1 MAKIKFG
8 LVVTDARNKLGG
20 HVFSKN
26 RAGAYLRTLVTPVN
40 PRSSTQTSVRALFG
54 QISKAWS
61 ELTEAQRNAWR
72 SAVDSWKRTDVFG
85 DLKRPDGKA
94 LHQRLNQQAQVVGY
108 SPIIT
113 PDEPTEVASA
123 IATAAHID
131 LTGSRIVIAPIS
143 ASADSTLQVFA
154 TPKMSQGT
162 QFVKDKLR
170 VIYFAKGD
178 VYLNTDLYTAY
189 VARFGAPAVND
200 NIHIG
205 IRYIDSN
212 GNATPLQTLKAAVT
226 SE

>member
-108 SPIIT
+108 SPILT
-113 PDEPTEVASA
+113 PAEPSEVASD
-123 IATAAHID
+123 IATSVILS
-131 LTGSRIVIAPIS
+131 LTGTSLDITPLS
-143 ASADSTLQVFA
+143 ASTDSTIQLFA
-154 TPKMSQGT
+154 TPQMSQGT

-178 VYLNTDLYTAY
+178 VFAKAAAYTAY
-189 VARFGAPAVND
+189 VARFGVPALND

-205 IRYIDSN
+205 IRYIDAN
-212 GNATPLQTLKAAVT
+212 GNATPLQTMKVDVVA
-226 SE
+226 

>member
-40 PRSSTQTSVRALFG
+40 PRSSTQTNVRALFG

-108 SPIIT
+108 PKIVT
-113 PDEPTEVASA
+113 PDEPSEVASA
-123 IATAAHID
+123 IAASATFALVNDA
-131 LTGSRIVIAPIS
+131 LVITPMS
-143 ASADSTLQVFA
+143 TSADSTIQLFA
-154 TPKMSQGT
+154 TPQMSQGT

-170 VIYFAKGD
+170 VIYFAKGSTYD
-178 VYLNTDLYTAY
+178 NGEAFDAY
-189 VARFGAPAVND
+189 ENRFGTPKVGD
-200 NIHIG
+200 NIHVG
-205 IRYIDSN
+205 IRYIDAN
-212 GNATPLQTLKAAVT
+212 GNATPLQTLKVSVEA
-226 SE
+226 

>member
-40 PRSSTQTSVRALFG
+40 PRSVTQTGVRALFG

-108 SPIIT
+108 PAILT
-113 PDEPTEVASA
+113 PAEPSEVASDIA
-123 IATAAHID
+123 ATASFD
-131 LTGSRIVIAPIS
+131 LSGTRLIIS
-143 ASADSTLQVFA
+143 PVSVSAASTVQVFA

-170 VIYFAKGD
+170 VIHFDKGD
-178 VYLNTDLYTAY
+178 TFSPIDLYNAY
-189 VARFGAPAVND
+189 VARFGAVALND
-200 NIHIG
+200 NIHVG
-205 IRYIDSN
+205 IRYIDDN
-212 GNATPLQTLKAAVT
+212 GNATPLQTLKAGVNA
-226 SE
+226 

>member
-108 SPIIT
+108 PAILT
-113 PDEPTEVASA
+113 PDAPSEVASA
-123 IATAAHID
+123 IATGAKFEIGD
-131 LTGSRIVIAPIS
+131 KLITIAPIS
-143 ASADSTLQVFA
+143 TSADSTIQLFA

-178 VYLNTDLYTAY
+178 VFTATDAY
-189 VARFGAPAVND
+189 DGYMGRFGAPELND

-205 IRYIDSN
+205 IRCIDAN
-212 GNATPLQTLKAAVT
+212 GNATPLQTLKATVEA
-226 SE
+226 

>member
-40 PRSSTQTSVRALFG
+40 PRSSTQTNVRALFG

-108 SPIIT
+108 PKIVT
-113 PDEPTEVASA
+113 PAEPSEVASA
-123 IATAAHID
+123 IA
-131 LTGSRIVIAPIS
+131 
-143 ASADSTLQVFA
+143 ASAEIDVTNTGARVLPMSTSPDSTVQVFA
-154 TPKMSQGT
+154 TPQMSQGT

-170 VIYFAKGD
+170 VVYFAKGD
-178 VYLNTDLYTAY
+178 AFVPLDLYTAY
-189 VARFGAPAVND
+189 VARFGVPEANA
-200 NIHIG
+200 NIHFG

-212 GNATPLQTLKAAVT
+212 GNATPMQTLKVDVVV
-226 SE
+226 

>member
-40 PRSSTQTSVRALFG
+40 PRSSTQTNVRALFG

-108 SPIIT
+108 SKIVT
-113 PDEPTEVASA
+113 PAEPSEVASA
-123 IATAAHID
+123 IAATATLELGDAL
-131 LTGSRIVIAPIS
+131 LTITPIS
-143 ASADSTLQVFA
+143 TSANSTVQIFA
-154 TPKMSQGT
+154 TPQMSQGT

-170 VIYFAKGD
+170 LVYFAKGD
-178 VYLNTDLYTAY
+178 VFSPGDLYGAY
-189 VARFGAPAVND
+189 KGRFGTPAIND

-205 IRYIDSN
+205 IRYIDEN
-212 GNATPLQTLKAAVT
+212 GNATPMQTLKVDVQA
-226 SE
+226 

>member
-40 PRSSTQTSVRALFG
+40 PRSTTQTSVRALFG

-108 SPIIT
+108 PAILT
-113 PDEPTEVASA
+113 PGEPTEVASA
-123 IATAAHID
+123 IAATATVKLSATTFSI
-131 LTGSRIVIAPIS
+131 SPIS
-143 ASADSTLQVFA
+143 TDAGSTIQVFA

-170 VIYFAKGD
+170 VVYFATGAAFLAD
-178 VYLNTDLYTAY
+178 DLFEAY
-189 VARFGAPAVND
+189 KNRFGTPEIGD
-200 NIHIG
+200 NIHVG
-205 IRYIDSN
+205 VRYIDSN
-212 GNATPLQTLKAAVT
+212 GNATPMQTLKVSVEA
-226 SE
+226 

>member
-40 PRSSTQTSVRALFG
+40 PRSVTQTSVRALFG
-54 QISKAWS
+54 QISQAWS
-61 ELTEAQRNAWR
+61 ELTEEQRNAWR

-108 SPIIT
+108 PKIVT
-113 PDEPTEVASA
+113 PAEPSEVASQ
-123 IATAAHID
+123 IATNATVTLSSTD
-131 LTGSRIVIAPIS
+131 LKIS
-143 ASADSTLQVFA
+143 PLSNSANSTIQVFA

-170 VIYFAKGD
+170 VIYFTTGD
-178 VYLNTDLYTAY
+178 AFLATDLYTAY
-189 VARFGAPAVND
+189 VARFGAVALND

-212 GNATPLQTLKAAVT
+212 GNATPLQTLKVNVVA
-226 SE
+226 

>member
-1 MAKIKFG
+1 MAKVKFG

-61 ELTEAQRNAWR
+61 ELTETQRNAWR

-108 SPIIT
+108 PVILT
-113 PDEPTEVASA
+113 PSEPSEVASA
-123 IATAAHID
+123 IAT
-131 LTGSRIVIAPIS
+131 GSKIVLS
-143 ASADSTLQVFA
+143 ATSLSFSPVSTSANSTIQVFA
-154 TPKMSQGT
+154 TPQLSQGT

-170 VIYFAKGD
+170 VVYFATGD
-178 VYLNTDLYTAY
+178 TFSDTDLYTAY
-189 VARFGAPAVND
+189 VARFGAPALND
-200 NIHIG
+200 NIHVG
-205 IRYIDSN
+205 IRYIDAN
-212 GNATPLQTLKAAVT
+212 GNATPLQTLKVSVEA
-226 SE
+226 